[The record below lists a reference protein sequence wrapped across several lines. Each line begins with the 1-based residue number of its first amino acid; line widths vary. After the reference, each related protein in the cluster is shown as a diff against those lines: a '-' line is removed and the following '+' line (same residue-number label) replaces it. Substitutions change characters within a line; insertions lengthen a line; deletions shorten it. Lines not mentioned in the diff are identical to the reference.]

1 MKTLKE
7 LYQSGKDI
15 KESQI
20 PNEWLD
26 SFNKF
31 IFGSTCLADLNEDG
45 SVKEFIYYS
54 HDFRQWYNKNKKIIE
69 REEKINEI
77 IKR

>member
-7 LYQSGKDI
+7 LYQSGKDV

>member
-31 IFGSTCLADLNEDG
+31 IFGSTCLADLDEDG